1 MKMARNSLIKEFNFD
16 VSYDY
21 NQSDVRNVFKN
32 KDELDILRRN
42 ILTEL
47 GNLSYKNEKIT
58 KELVLDVISEKTK
71 GYNLTN
77 LERNHLYNLINE
89 EINGYGPLSPLLK
102 DPNVEEI
109 MVNSYNE
116 IYTMV
121 DGVITKDESAT
132 FINDEHI
139 IRTIKKM
146 LSSSNIRIDS
156 SNVIETT
163 LPDGS
168 ELHVIMP
175 PVSKRG
181 PILTIKKFNASIYDM
196 DELVKLGTLTPYM
209 ARFLDAAV
217 KAKLNIVISGGSKS
231 GKTSL
236 LSCLGNLN
244 SYNSRIVTISDME
257 ELNIDKENI
266 VHLNQNDTIIKSAL
280 NLHPTTL
287 VINNLG
293 SNLVS
298 DAIDVMIDDNINV
311 LSTTVANNALELINY
326 LESSYAKKKGLSS
339 KIVRET
345 MYNAVDLIITI
356 SKLADNKHK
365 ITSILELNKNKSGD
379 IVLKEIFAFK
389 SKGILKNNSI
399 DGEFQLYKYQP
410 RAYKKIKNQN
420 IDSVDDIFESLK

>member
-1 MKMARNSLIKEFNFD
+1 MARNSLIKEFNYE
-16 VSYDY
+16 VNYDY
-21 NQSDVRNVFKN
+21 SESDVKNVFRN

-77 LERNHLYNLINE
+77 LERNHLYNIINE
-89 EINGYGPLSPLLK
+89 EINGYGPLSSLLK

-116 IYTMV
+116 IYTLV
-121 DGVITKDESAT
+121 NGQIIKDDSAS
-132 FINDEHI
+132 FINNEHI

-146 LSSSNIRIDS
+146 LSTSNIRIDS
-156 SNVIETT
+156 SNVIETS

-175 PVSKRG
+175 PVSKSG
-181 PILTIKKFNASIYDM
+181 PVLNIKKFNSSIYDM

-217 KAKLNIVISGGSKS
+217 RAKLNIVISGGSKS

-236 LSCLGNLN
+236 LSCLSNLN
-244 SYNSRIVTISDME
+244 TYNSRLVAISDAE
-257 ELNIDKENI
+257 ELKINKENV
-266 VHLNQNDTIIKSAL
+266 VHLNQNDKIVKTAL
-280 NLHPTTL
+280 NLHPTSII
-287 VINNLG
+287 INNLG

-311 LSTTVANNALELINY
+311 LSTTVANNALEVINF
-326 LESSYAKKKGLSS
+326 LESSYANKKGLSS
-339 KIVRET
+339 KIARET
-345 MYNAVDLIITI
+345 MYNAVDLVITI

-365 ITSILELNKNKSGD
+365 ITSILELNKNSHGE

-389 SKGILKNNSI
+389 SKGLLKNNI
-399 DGEFQLYKYQP
+399 VDGEFQLFNYQP